1 MTIFIAVAHH
11 DNSTCHALNNF
22 IMLQTGCKCIWSGTN
37 ISEVIQHYREQ
48 KPDILLLD
56 VSLSPNGCI
65 NEVMKTCPCAIILLT
80 DSIESHANIVF
91 EALGNGALDAVRLF
105 KEKTGEVKGE
115 NELAK
120 KIGTISKLLNKPR
133 KQKVPRYAMVQSC
146 NRFPPLIA
154 IGASTGGPH
163 ALSVILS
170 KFPVNPGAAIVIIQ
184 HMDREFSIDMVKWI
198 NGQCSIN
205 VVVAREGDRLRQD
218 VVLVASTNDHLVL
231 GDDLA
236 LHYTVA
242 PNNYPFRPSVDVFFK
257 SLVKFW
263 PRRDMA
269 VLLTGMGRDGG
280 SGMSALRKTGW
291 YTIAQDEK
299 TCVVYGM
306 PAAAVKLDG
315 ASKILPLEEIAPAI
329 LRRLKENEC
338 KG

>member
-22 IMLQTGCKCIWSGTN
+22 LMLQTGYKCIWSGTN
-37 ISEVIQHYREQ
+37 ISDVLLHYRNH

-56 VSLSPNGCI
+56 VSLPPTGCI

-80 DSIESHANIVF
+80 DSIESHADLVF
-91 EALGNGALDAVRLF
+91 KALGNGALDAVRLF
-105 KEKTGEVKGE
+105 KEKKGEVKGE
-115 NELAK
+115 EELAK
-120 KIGTISKLLNKPR
+120 KIVTISKLLSKPR
-133 KQKVPRYAMVQSC
+133 KQKVPRYTMARSW
-146 NRFPPLIA
+146 NRLPPLIA

-163 ALSVILS
+163 ALSVILN

-184 HMDREFSIDMVKWI
+184 HMDKDFSADMVKWLD
-198 NGQCSIN
+198 GQCSIN
-205 VVVAREGDRLRQD
+205 VVVARENDKPRQD
-218 VVLVASTNDHLVL
+218 AVLIASTNDHLVL

-242 PNNYPFRPSVDVFFK
+242 PNNYPFRPSVDAFFK

-280 SGMSALRKTGW
+280 SGMSSLRKTGW

-299 TCVVYGM
+299 TCAVYGM

-329 LRRLKENEC
+329 LRRLNDNASKE
-338 KG
+338 